1 MSVAR
6 ACFTAML
13 LSTCGS
19 VAAQHFEL
27 GGGLTDEIEGK
38 ASHTFTAAWFIRDGD
53 WPIELLVGHI
63 AGRDDPDEF
72 QSPEVN
78 FAAVSL
84 RRQWSHWFAGFGV
97 ALIDGQ
103 SEVLSS
109 THQFVSTGGYRLN
122 DRFSVAL
129 RHLSNANTRGRNRGE
144 NLLTV
149 NFQF

>member
-1 MSVAR
+1 MSVWRFCCA
-6 ACFTAML
+6 AAVL
-13 LSTCGS
+13 ALAGS
-19 VAAQHFEL
+19 SQAQHFEL

-53 WPIELLVGHI
+53 WPVELLVGHI
-63 AGRDDPDEF
+63 AGRDDPDQF
-72 QSPEVN
+72 QSPDVN

-84 RRQWSHWFAGFGV
+84 RRQWSHWFLGFGV

-109 THQFVSTGGYRLN
+109 AHQFVSTGGYRLN

-144 NLLTV
+144 NLLTI